1 MARSKFGSF
10 QNLFNQSARFSQING
25 LTDTLIKLDVGIKTI
40 IGKPLSDHIQI
51 SCIRRNYLIYT
62 VDQQIWAHGLRMN
75 KTKILNVIHQ
85 LASSPEKYGHKFN
98 AKDFAQLKNINELI
112 IQVKPSMQ
120 PRPSHAQ
127 ARQAR
132 KISTDNAKMLIE
144 TADSFA
150 DDELRDK
157 WIAFV
162 QKNTKRDP

>member
-10 QNLFNQSARFSQING
+10 QNLFNQSDRFSRINS
-25 LTDTLIKLDVGIKTI
+25 LTDTLIKLDIGIKTI
-40 IGKPLSDHIQI
+40 IGKPLADHIQI

-75 KTKILNVIHQ
+75 KAKILSIIQQ
-85 LASSPEKYGHKFN
+85 LTNSPEKYAHKFN
-98 AKDFAQLKNINELI
+98 TKDFKQLQQINELI

-120 PRPSHAQ
+120 PRASHSQ

-132 KISTDNAKMLIE
+132 KISQDNAKMLIE
-144 TADSFA
+144 TADSFN
-150 DDELRDK
+150 DDELKQK

-162 QKNTKRDP
+162 QKNTRKEL